1 MCCHVGSNPTPVEQG
16 EFSNMRNMIRFATLL
31 ATASAL
37 VAPAAMAQ
45 VRDLDSA
52 VSDVRVFQG
61 TVAGEPAVFTVT
73 APAQGS
79 LQIDVIATGGM
90 DPVVRVYEGR
100 GNNLLAEDDDGG
112 EGLNSRVV
120 IRDQNS
126 RRIRI
131 EVDSYD
137 ASWAE
142 EGEAYGGSFDLRL
155 STSNCTSGATGA
167 ITYGGSA
174 TGAVCG
180 EENLYTFRGTAGQ
193 TLEVA
198 MIASD
203 DELDPYLELRNA
215 QGETVATNDD
225 SNGTLNSRISHTFAD
240 SGTYTIVATGFGD
253 STGGYTLHVRGQ
265 RQVAAQ
271 LPLQVIGLA
280 DEATGEVGSSWG
292 SEEGLALT
300 HIDYQ
305 LSDAAKAAIMAGN
318 GEVTIRM
325 TANADEDPV
334 FGSALDPM
342 VELGFET
349 PLGFAVVDSDDDGA
363 GDLNSLLPVD
373 LGAIAGSPELLDMLR
388 IRAQGFGGSAGAYT
402 LVINEGLEAR
412 VYEAWEAEAAVEAG
426 TYD

>member
-1 MCCHVGSNPTPVEQG
+1 MP
-16 EFSNMRNMIRFATLL
+16 NMIRFAALL
-31 ATASAL
+31 ATASAF

-61 TVAGEPAVFTVT
+61 SVAGEPAVFTVT

-79 LQIDVIATGGM
+79 LQIDVIATGGL

-137 ASWAE
+137 ADWAE
-142 EGEAYGGSFDLRL
+142 DGESYGGSFDLRL

-174 TGAVCG
+174 TGAICG
-180 EENLYTFRGTAGQ
+180 EANLYTFRGTAGQ
-193 TLEVA
+193 SLEVA
-198 MIASD
+198 MVASD

-215 QGETVATNDD
+215 QGETIASNDD
-225 SNGTLNSRISHTFAD
+225 ANGSLNSRISHTFAD
-240 SGTYTIVATGFGD
+240 SGTYTIVATSFGD
-253 STGGYTLHVRGQ
+253 STGDYTLYVRNQ
-265 RQVAAQ
+265 RQVSAQ
-271 LPLQVIGLA
+271 LPLQVIGIA
-280 DEATGEVGSSWG
+280 DEASGELGSSWG
-292 SEEGLALT
+292 SEDGLALT

-325 TANADEDPV
+325 TANGDDDAI
-334 FGSALDPM
+334 FGSSIDPY
-342 VELGFET
+342 VELGFDT
-349 PLGFAVVDSDDDGA
+349 PLGFAVVDFDDDGA

-373 LGAIAGSPELLDMLR
+373 LGAIASSPEMLDMLR

-412 VYEAWEAEAAVEAG
+412 AYDAWEAEAAMEAVP
-426 TYD
+426 YD